1 MGVSCWGRVDVRIQ
15 CQVPIFKNHR
25 KDSEIFVVQ
34 RLQATAIIA
43 DGLLGEEVVTQ
54 EFYVSVTPVR
64 DGEYLVRTERVA
76 MGVPL
81 AEELV
86 SWSVDR
92 WLAQAVHVMHD
103 PLVGLLRGHR
113 GGSAT
118 STADTE
124 ACDLVSL
131 GQELYN
137 ALFRGTIRDSW
148 MIAQGVAQN
157 QHEILRLRLGLKD
170 DKLPLLPWEVLHD
183 GARPLATG
191 TDVVFSRYRSAFSKL
206 PSPGVW
212 QRAAAAEHPL
222 RILMVLAAPTD
233 QEVLQLHQEAS
244 HLQMELQREAV
255 AGSSSNLELSILDQ
269 PGREQLTQALERG
282 RYDIL
287 HYAGHSDLSA
297 SGGDLYLVS
306 NKTGLTEV
314 LSGDDLAG
322 LLVNNG
328 VRMVVFNSCQGAF
341 TATAS
346 DAGSNSGNLAD
357 ALLKRGVPAVL
368 AMAERI
374 PDDVALNLS
383 RLFYRNLKQRS
394 PIDLGLSRARQG
406 LLSSYGSD
414 QLYWALPILY
424 LHPEFDGYLQASE
437 KPGRTVDDREP
448 FDDAGFDDFYQPGF
462 ADAEDLLNDLEHGD
476 PEDRAAVL
484 ELIQE
489 MKQPATSHGV
499 NSGMNGN
506 GRSATAAPAADRA
519 ETQPL
524 QDAADF
530 NRLGRR
536 LHQQGDWSG
545 AIGAYGD
552 ALKLAPDSAE
562 VYSNLGE
569 ALERYG
575 SLPEALTAYKMAL
588 QFDPN
593 WVDARQNLDR
603 LVHGGSLA
611 TTTPTAVM
619 VNRDPRSAASNAG
632 ATPPLPQQSLYSQST
647 LNGRTKPSH
656 ESSPMPLKTLA
667 MLGTTVAVLGSI
679 WFLAARP
686 NANPGATPSRPLGSN
701 GGSPTANP
709 TGSPT
714 GNHQADNQN
723 LVTIATQSFSQNDLR
738 RGQEAVEQLLD
749 RGALVE
755 AEGALN
761 TVTASQVENPSVSYL
776 RGRVAWE
783 AVRRNKN
790 STYSVEDARRYWL
803 MAAKAQPTN
812 AVYQN
817 ALGFAFYAEGDWKR
831 AQEAWEKA
839 ATLVATQPGSGNAEK
854 LVAEAGQALVLIKES
869 EKSPDRKAKA
879 IELRDR
885 VMQANPTAFTDRQLA
900 ADWRWS
906 EAAIGDWK
914 KLMAVK

>member
-1 MGVSCWGRVDVRIQ
+1 
-15 CQVPIFKNHR
+15 
-25 KDSEIFVVQ
+25 
-34 RLQATAIIA
+34 
-43 DGLLGEEVVTQ
+43 VTQ
-54 EFYVSVTPVR
+54 EFYISVTPVR

-92 WLAQAVHVMHD
+92 WLSQAVQVMHD

-113 GGSAT
+113 SGAAI
-118 STADTE
+118 STADAA

-212 QRAAAAEHPL
+212 QRAATADHPL

-233 QEVLQLHQEAS
+233 QEVLQLHQEAT
-244 HLQMELQREAV
+244 HLQLELQREVNNGNA
-255 AGSSSNLELSILDQ
+255 AANRNASNLELAILDQ
-269 PGREQLTQALERG
+269 PGREQLTQALEQG

-297 SGGDLYLVS
+297 GGGDLYLVS

-328 VRMVVFNSCQGAF
+328 VRMVVFNSCQGTF

-424 LHPEFDGYLQASE
+424 LHPEFDGYLQTSANAQ
-437 KPGRTVDDREP
+437 PEP
-448 FDDAGFDDFYQPGF
+448 LDVPSFDDDFLPGFDE
-462 ADAEDLLNDLEHGD
+462 AEQLLDDLEHGD
-476 PEDRAAVL
+476 PEDRSAVL
-484 ELIQE
+484 ELIRE
-489 MKQPATSHGV
+489 LKQPTDRGGEALSPSSSAPSSSA
-499 NSGMNGN
+499 NA
-506 GRSATAAPAADRA
+506 RSRKVPFEDPAWEDS
-519 ETQPL
+519 QYQDPQY
-524 QDAADF
+524 QDAIDF
-530 NRLGRR
+530 NQLGQQ
-536 LHQQGDWSG
+536 LAAQGDLSG
-545 AIGAYGD
+545 AIGAYSD

-562 VYSNLGE
+562 VYGNLGE

-588 QFDPN
+588 HFDPN
-593 WVDARQNLDR
+593 WDRARQNLER
-603 LVHGGSLA
+603 LVRGGAIATTPQTETLVAVPTGQMSAGNLPAGNLPAGNQSTNNISASQPAATATGNPAVSPQQAIYSPSTLRGGS
-611 TTTPTAVM
+611 
-619 VNRDPRSAASNAG
+619 S
-632 ATPPLPQQSLYSQST
+632 
-647 LNGRTKPSH
+647 KPSTATRGL
-656 ESSPMPLKTLA
+656 PFKTLA
-667 MLGTTVAVLGSI
+667 MLGATVAVVGSV
-679 WFLAARP
+679 WLLASRP
-686 NANPGATPSRPLGSN
+686 NGIPNGIPAVTPATPIASGSN
-701 GGSPTANP
+701 QP
-709 TGSPT
+709 
-714 GNHQADNQN
+714 DNQN
-723 LVTIATQSFSQNDLR
+723 LVAIATQGFSQNDLR

-755 AEGALN
+755 AEGALGN
-761 TVTASQVENPSVSYL
+761 VAPAQSENPSISYL
-776 RGRVAWE
+776 RGRIAWE
-783 AVRRNKN
+783 SIRRHKN
-790 STYSVEDARRYWL
+790 STYSVEDARRNWWT
-803 MAAKAQPTN
+803 AAQKQPSN
-812 AVYQN
+812 PVYQN
-817 ALGFAFYAEGDWKR
+817 ALGFAFYAEGDWQR
-831 AQEAWEKA
+831 AKDAWEKA
-839 ATLVATQPGSGNAEK
+839 ALLIVAQQHEAANTSPEK
-854 LVAEAGQALVLIKES
+854 LLAEAGQALVLIKES
-869 EKSPDRKAKA
+869 KNAPNLKTKALQ
-879 IELRDR
+879 LRDR
-885 VMQANPTAFTDRQLA
+885 VIQASPTTFTPNQLA

-906 EAAIGDWK
+906 EAAIGDWQ
-914 KLMAVK
+914 KLMALK